1 MTERLFESHVTTNF
15 NDDFR
20 EEFLYWPQKKFY
32 PAYFKII
39 TNKVCHR
46 LEPTNHR
53 TWDWTGPVRD
63 FQKKMIRFG
72 PDIAWSVPVRVGHG
86 FLKYIWFLSESD
98 PDFSFLTGSGIPD
111 LNYIKKM
118 AL

>member
-1 MTERLFESHVTTNF
+1 MTDRLFESHVTTNF
-15 NDDFR
+15 NEDFR

-32 PAYFKII
+32 PAYFKMI
-39 TNKVCHR
+39 TSKACHR
-46 LEPTNHR
+46 LVFTDHR
-53 TWDWTGPVRD
+53 GLIGPVRD
-63 FQKKMIRFG
+63 FHKCFDPFRSRHCWS
-72 PDIAWSVPVRVGHG
+72 WSVPVRVGHG